1 MKPLWVDS
9 WMGAGHR
16 KDQAMIRSLECSAPP
31 PTSLKWGE
39 GLEVELIIDQAYVMK
54 PPLSI
59 PEVWGSETLQVG
71 EHIHVPVGQCT
82 PTPW

>member
-1 MKPLWVDS
+1 MFSPT
-9 WMGAGHR
+9 
-16 KDQAMIRSLECSAPP
+16 

-39 GLEVELIIDQAYVMK
+39 GLEMELTIDQAYVMK

-71 EHIHVPVGQCT
+71 EHIHVPVG
-82 PTPW
+82 